1 MFNLLDYQ
9 IDLLKKKQS
18 EESDKFDAEMEAIYD
33 EAKKIKAFYTP
44 ANLKMEIDIT
54 KEAQRRVISEIQVAQ
69 QETKEALAKLQLKDN
84 GKISIFQFNNFQSYL
99 EGAEA

>member
-1 MFNLLDYQ
+1 
-9 IDLLKKKQS
+9 
-18 EESDKFDAEMEAIYD
+18 MEAIYD

-69 QETKEALAKLQLKDN
+69 QETKEAVAKLQLKDN
-84 GKISIFQFNNFQSYL
+84 GKISIF
-99 EGAEA
+99 